1 MWLLSYVIIKS
12 SNWKPPISIVKN
24 LRKKPSQK
32 IVKIHTKMRKT
43 KLTVGCWWGS
53 CWGRWYLLNSSLTL
67 EFAVRLAIEYLLLDC
82 WCCACEAANEA
93 AMAETLK
100 IHEKINREKNMWK
113 NPWKKFVML
122 LQIYEISFST
132 GKLLTNKIILF
143 SNFACMFLNPNN
155 FFLFEF

>member
-1 MWLLSYVIIKS
+1 MAASDLTPWTLTLA
-12 SNWKPPISIVKN
+12 
-24 LRKKPSQK
+24 
-32 IVKIHTKMRKT
+32 KMQKT

-100 IHEKINREKNMWK
+100 IHEKKSWKNMWK
-113 NPWKKFVML
+113 NSWKKFVML

-132 GKLLTNKIILF
+132 GKLLTNEIILF
-143 SNFACMFLNPNN
+143 SVYFLLFPYPKNFSQ
-155 FFLFEF
+155 FFSSLWKK